1 MIIILI
7 ICSIITIVTC
17 IVIFLRVMREVLERN
32 NRADREEALVAGL
45 LMLYIVFLCCGILY
59 LIDLIETLKL

>member
-1 MIIILI
+1 
-7 ICSIITIVTC
+7 
-17 IVIFLRVMREVLERN
+17 MREVLERN